1 MVRARHPKP
10 SCPLG
15 PISYLGPLE
24 GAYSTLALDLSD
36 KLNNKI
42 RSYEI
47 DIKGLQRPER
57 PVGHHCG
64 VFKSARLSSGCVGPK
79 TFEGY
84 SLLRRNVGAGAFD
97 TAREIRQALEIVAR
111 LHG

>member
-15 PISYLGPLE
+15 PISYLGPWKGL
-24 GAYSTLALDLSD
+24 TLALDLSD

-47 DIKGLQRPER
+47 DIKDYKGQRDLWDIIVAFSRVP
-57 PVGHHCG
+57 
-64 VFKSARLSSGCVGPK
+64 GCPRVVGPK